1 MKTPKTDVSKLP
13 EVMELIEKAASV
25 MAEKAADDPAIKQEL
40 DDMQNKL
47 REITGNKK
55 LKITEFQRY
64 WAYTSL
70 ETTAKKALMLPPEK
84 CDMTDEQIKE
94 IVLYA
99 FSADFFKSHDEADQ
113 EYWLRF
119 LEINTG
125 MKNVS
130 DYIFYPDM
138 MGMEISATLEQIA
151 DRIIAD
157 KNSPEHNN

>member
-1 MKTPKTDVSKLP
+1 MNTPKVDVSKIP

-25 MAEKAADDPAIKQEL
+25 MAEKDDSDPAVKREL
-40 DDMQNKL
+40 EDLQNKL

-64 WAYTSL
+64 WAYTGL
-70 ETTAKKALMLPPEK
+70 ETMAKKALMLPPEK
-84 CDMTDEQIKE
+84 CDVTDDQIRE

-99 FSADFFKSHDEADQ
+99 FCDDFFKSHYEADVD
-113 EYWLRF
+113 YWVDF

-125 MKNVS
+125 LKYLS

-138 MGMEISATLEQIA
+138 MGMDNNATLEQIA

-157 KNSPEHNN
+157 KNSLKQDN

>member
-1 MKTPKTDVSKLP
+1 MKTPKIDSSKIP

-25 MAEKAADDPAIKQEL
+25 MAEKDDSDPAVKREL
-40 DDMQNKL
+40 EDLQNKL
-47 REITGNKK
+47 CEITGNIK

-70 ETTAKKALMLPPEK
+70 ETMAKKALMLPPEK
-84 CDMTDEQIKE
+84 CDVTDDQIRE

-99 FSADFFKSHDEADQ
+99 FCDDFFKSHDEADVD
-113 EYWLRF
+113 YWVNF

-125 MKNVS
+125 LEYLS

-138 MGMEISATLEQIA
+138 MGMDNNATLEQIA

-157 KNSPEHNN
+157 KNNRKHDV